1 MKIKILKAD
10 THINEPPQTQKFQ
23 LCQMKCWIRS
33 SANFFPTHTSVVQF
47 FCRQHVLFKCMMYV
61 CISSV
66 AKLCPTLMWPHGL
79 QPAKPPVHGLS
90 QARILEWVAI
100 SSSRGS
106 SWPRDW
112 THVSC
117 VSCTAG
123 GFFTAEPPFNQCSPN
138 WAPVIWEEGGRTM
151 SGKQWWLYWYKMVQV
166 DISGNER
173 KFENFDLYIRTSCPY
188 FREMLITY
196 SKPTILEVL
205 PQGGNLW
212 VTSSIICSLL
222 MDCFTL
228 HFCLN
233 KWIWRLYHINW

>member
-66 AKLCPTLMWPHGL
+66 AKLCPTLLWPHGL

-123 GFFTAEPPFNQCSPN
+123 RLFTTEPL
-138 WAPVIWEEGGRTM
+138 
-151 SGKQWWLYWYKMVQV
+151 GKPIIIIPEFICLNPLLLCQ
-166 DISGNER
+166 
-173 KFENFDLYIRTSCPY
+173 
-188 FREMLITY
+188 
-196 SKPTILEVL
+196 ILEGITATPAPTTVL
-205 PQGGNLW
+205 DASQVLDPA
-212 VTSSIICSLL
+212 
-222 MDCFTL
+222 TL
-228 HFCLN
+228 
-233 KWIWRLYHINW
+233 I